1 MTVQNNISNQGKSF
15 FKEFSIIRRL
25 AQTET
30 QPFVLQRRNQIAFI
44 STCEE
49 DTAYM
54 KVAKNK
60 IRWRSE
66 EKCTVNY

>member
-15 FKEFSIIRRL
+15 FKEFSIIRGL

-44 STCEE
+44 STFEE
-49 DTAYM
+49 DKAPISVPTFFFSFNFNRI
-54 KVAKNK
+54 KTN
-60 IRWRSE
+60 
-66 EKCTVNY
+66 